1 MEFRNHKDVMENSE
15 IKECSFESPSKVES
29 QESSVSS
36 DGKLI
41 IKESSSDDR
50 CKEFRKSLKETQQN
64 LEEGTDGRLISPS
77 ESSDDSSDFTGANS
91 GRDAPFLNAK
101 KRALPRTFLQKSF
114 SNYLLFQII
123 G

>member
-15 IKECSFESPSKVES
+15 IKERSFESPSKVES

-91 GRDAPFLNAK
+91 GRE
-101 KRALPRTFLQKSF
+101 RELPTEEGR
-114 SNYLLFQII
+114 
-123 G
+123 